1 MFDLLSFPPQTIDDP
16 SLLTYPNNKSK
27 MLLEKVEARKA
38 DKDKQRATNEKKKKR
53 NAKKLPTG
61 TALDKDM
68 ESGGQG
74 DQVAD
79 MKRDVSLVTKSIMN
93 KINFEEKLCTFTQY
107 HLISKA
113 NQIQTLKDNRDG
125 KLMLFLDRSN
135 DFGHPDGSLVGDT
148 QRNAQADHD
157 SMEAQKQGLE
167 DELRLKRDAVA
178 AKLMLEQ
185 ADQLFQSDELKKIL
199 NIVLDRVMTDDDKQ
213 YKLDVEDI
221 IEEQLYQCVQ
231 FFNKDNFADKFGGD
245 ENKDGDDKMRAK
257 TNQATNFLNS
267 LGTGNGLDQANAL
280 LVVMQRELINKGNYQ
295 AIDGECISVKKFL
308 RDWNTDNLYNTL

>member
-1 MFDLLSFPPQTIDDP
+1 M
-16 SLLTYPNNKSK
+16 
-27 MLLEKVEARKA
+27 
-38 DKDKQRATNEKKKKR
+38 
-53 NAKKLPTG
+53 
-61 TALDKDM
+61 
-68 ESGGQG
+68 
-74 DQVAD
+74 
-79 MKRDVSLVTKSIMN
+79 MN

-113 NQIQTLKDNRDG
+113 NQIQTLKDNQEDARYAMVEDN
-125 KLMLFLDRSN
+125 MNFLDELNHSN
-135 DFGHPDGSLVGDT
+135 DVGQLDGSPIGDT
-148 QRNAQADHD
+148 QRNAVADND
-157 SMEAQKQGLE
+157 SMEAHKQGLE
-167 DELRLKRDAVA
+167 DELRLKLDAVV
-178 AKLMLEQ
+178 AKLILEQ
-185 ADQLFQSDELKKIL
+185 ADQLFQSNELKKIL

-231 FFNKDNFADKFGGD
+231 FFNKDNFADKGGD

-257 TNQATNFLNS
+257 TNSATNFLNS

-280 LVVMQRELINKGNYQ
+280 LVVMQRELINQGNYQ